1 MHRLLITGA
10 LCLALAA
17 CATASPKTLAVCDG
31 RHRRPANPTGSV
43 LAVAPAPP
51 QPSPSAA
58 AALRPAKP
66 AKPAALAASYAPCGD
81 RA

>member
-10 LCLALAA
+10 LCLALGG

-31 RHRRPANPTGSV
+31 RHRRPANPNGSV
-43 LAVAPAPP
+43 LVAPAPP

-58 AALRPAKP
+58 AAPRPAKP
-66 AKPAALAASYAPCGD
+66 AKTAALTASYAPCGD